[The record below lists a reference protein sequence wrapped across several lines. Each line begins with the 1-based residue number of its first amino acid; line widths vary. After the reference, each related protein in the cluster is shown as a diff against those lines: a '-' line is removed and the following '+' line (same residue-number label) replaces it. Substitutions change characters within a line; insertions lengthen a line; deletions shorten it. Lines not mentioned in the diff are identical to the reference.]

1 MLSIWTDIQRR
12 RLLRSGN
19 IPKHVAVI
27 MDGNGTWAARR
38 GLPRTAGHS
47 RGAEALRRVTTEAA
61 ALGVEYLTV
70 YAFSTENWQRPKT
83 EIDHLMDLF
92 LKYLR
97 EKVPDL
103 VKNKVT
109 IRFLG
114 GLKKFSPQLQKL
126 MKTAER
132 KTTYAARP
140 LLTVNVML
148 NYGGRAEIVR
158 AVNAALQAKE
168 KKLTENSFA
177 DYLYTAG
184 LPDPDLLLRTSGQ
197 LRLSNFLLWQ
207 SAYTEFWFTRK
218 CWPDFDGRL
227 FRQAVRS
234 FQRRQRR
241 KGALHV

>member
-12 RLLRSGN
+12 RLRAGN
-19 IPKHVAVI
+19 IPGHVAVI

-61 ALGVEYLTV
+61 ALGVKYLTV
-70 YAFSTENWQRPKT
+70 YAFSTENWKRPRA
-83 EIDHLMDLF
+83 EIQHLMDLF
-92 LKYLR
+92 AKYLR

-103 VKNKVT
+103 VKNKIT

-114 GLKKFSPQLQKL
+114 GLKKFSPPLQKL

-132 KTTYAARP
+132 KTTYAAQP

-148 NYGGRAEIVR
+148 NYGGRAEIIR
-158 AVNAALQAKE
+158 AVNAALKAGE
-168 KKLTENSFA
+168 KKLTEETFA
-177 DYLYTAG
+177 KYLFTAD
-184 LPDPDLLLRTSGQ
+184 LPDPDLLIRTSGQ

-241 KGALHV
+241 KGALHA

>member
-19 IPKHVAVI
+19 IPRHVAVI

-38 GLPRTAGHS
+38 RLPRTAGHA

-70 YAFSTENWQRPKT
+70 YAFSTENWKRPKA
-83 EIDHLMDLF
+83 EIDYLLNLF

-103 VKNKVT
+103 VQNKIT

-126 MKTAER
+126 MKMAEQ
-132 KTTYAARP
+132 KTTYAAKP

-148 NYGGRAEIVR
+148 NYGGRAEIIH

-168 KKLTENSFA
+168 KKLTENSFTQ
-177 DYLYTAG
+177 YLYTDG
-184 LPDPDLLLRTSGQ
+184 LPDPDLLIRTSGQ

-218 CWPDFDGRL
+218 CWPDFYGRL
-227 FRQAVRS
+227 FRQAVRG

-241 KGALHV
+241 RGALHV